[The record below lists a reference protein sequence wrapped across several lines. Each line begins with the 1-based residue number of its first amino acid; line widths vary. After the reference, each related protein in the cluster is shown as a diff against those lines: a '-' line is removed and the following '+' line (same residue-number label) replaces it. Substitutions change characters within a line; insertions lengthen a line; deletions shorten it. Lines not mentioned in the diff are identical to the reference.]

1 MLQSMRSQRVG
12 QDLATEQ
19 QQFTSL
25 LFSMADTA
33 RQILF
38 LSPTLHKS
46 AL

>member
-19 QQFTSL
+19 QFTSL

-33 RQILF
+33 HQILF